1 MAKLDYPSWDKLRDH
16 AERAKYFSMRQ
27 LFSSDKTRAAAF
39 STEAAGLFLDYSKNL
54 INSTTMQLFSD
65 LSREVGLKGAIR
77 QMFSGKKINQSE
89 QRAALHTL
97 LRADPEKVDAN
108 LDHEASQVASTL
120 EQVRQISDSIR
131 QARWTGYSG
140 KPIKH
145 VVHLGIGGSYLGP
158 HMLDEALRPFKS
170 QDISCH
176 YIANIDAAHITRVL
190 GDITA
195 DETLVI
201 IVSKS
206 FTTLETMTNAGTARK
221 WLLTYMKEADL
232 SKHLI
237 AITTNIGL
245 ATDFGISKE
254 NLLPI
259 WDWVGGRYSL
269 WSAVGLPLAI
279 RYGFDHFQQL
289 LRGAAAMD
297 DHFFSTDLPDNMPM
311 IMAWLGIW
319 YRQFFAAE
327 SHAILPYDHGMRLLP
342 DHLQQLDMESNGKS
356 VRMDGNPVE
365 YSTGPIIWG
374 GEGSN
379 GQHAFHQLLH
389 QGTHFV
395 SMDFIL
401 PLKPHHGDQQ
411 HHDRLVA
418 SCLSQ
423 SQALMFGSRED
434 ELNTAANSLQQQS
447 RVMAGNRPS
456 NTILMD
462 QVTPFALGALIA
474 LYEHK
479 VFCQAVIWQINP
491 FDQWGVEL
499 GKELGDAIY
508 TSIVTDGESLDSST
522 EQLIRR
528 YKQTTTK

>member
-1 MAKLDYPSWDKLRDH
+1 
-16 AERAKYFSMRQ
+16 
-27 LFSSDKTRAAAF
+27 
-39 STEAAGLFLDYSKNL
+39 
-54 INSTTMQLFSD
+54 
-65 LSREVGLKGAIR
+65 
-77 QMFSGKKINQSE
+77 
-89 QRAALHTL
+89 
-97 LRADPEKVDAN
+97 
-108 LDHEASQVASTL
+108 
-120 EQVRQISDSIR
+120 
-131 QARWTGYSG
+131 
-140 KPIKH
+140 
-145 VVHLGIGGSYLGP
+145 
-158 HMLDEALRPFKS
+158 
-170 QDISCH
+170 
-176 YIANIDAAHITRVL
+176 
-190 GDITA
+190 
-195 DETLVI
+195 
-201 IVSKS
+201 
-206 FTTLETMTNAGTARK
+206 
-221 WLLTYMKEADL
+221 
-232 SKHLI
+232 
-237 AITTNIGL
+237 
-245 ATDFGISKE
+245 
-254 NLLPI
+254 
-259 WDWVGGRYSL
+259 VGGRYSL
-269 WSAVGLPLAI
+269 RSAVGLPLAI